1 MPEKWMW
8 IIAGPN
14 GAGKSSVASVILS
27 KQRIPTLT
35 KLNADEVNAELRKLY
50 PHLPPNRLN
59 LRAAQLIDSMVS
71 DCIEDGLN
79 FIVETILSTDKYRK
93 AVTDAKAKGFKFG
106 LIYVSLWPPDLSPDR
121 IKIRVAKGGHDV
133 ERTKALERYH
143 RSHKQ
148 LTWFAAQADRMVVL
162 DNSTGFNE
170 PAVTLAVKHMRKPI
184 EHRTPNYNP
193 SVDAALAPLVNPTPI
208 PQQAPAEPRSRTRAR
223 KPKKDNDPS

>member
-14 GAGKSSVASVILS
+14 GAGKSSVATVILA
-27 KQRIPTLT
+27 KHRIPTLT

-50 PHLPPNRLN
+50 PHLPTDRLN
-59 LRAAQLIDSMVS
+59 LRAAQLIDSVVA
-71 DCIEDGLN
+71 DCIEEGLN
-79 FIVETILSTDKYRK
+79 FTVETVLSTDKYRK

-121 IKIRVAKGGHDV
+121 IKIRVAKGGHAV
-133 ERTKALERYH
+133 ERTKAIERYH

-162 DNSTGFNE
+162 DNSSGYNE
-170 PAVTLAVKHMRKPI
+170 PAVIIAVKHLRKPI
-184 EHRTPNYNP
+184 AVLTPNHNP
-193 SVDAALAPLVNPTPI
+193 SVDAALAPLLTPDTTQQLSSKRPSRLPT
-208 PQQAPAEPRSRTRAR
+208 R
-223 KPKKDNDPS
+223 KPKKDTEPS